1 MGRRSPP
8 VPSRWTRADGAQPIL
23 RSSRPFEL
31 RPAERRGLLRLLPG
45 TKRRAEALNG
55 ALSAGLHKRE
65 LRPRKVLSAQLGAA
79 AAAAARQS
87 PPPDDGYASQS
98 EGDSACGCGDPSRS
112 MRPRRVSSED
122 PGALVIEPTGP
133 HTHTVVLLH
142 GMYTAPEDSD
152 TMMELPQS
160 VTRVGLPGCKYV
172 FPRAPRRTISWPT
185 GPEANVASWYNYYT
199 RRDGEHQHD
208 VLNEAHLASQTRR
221 IHSILDRE
229 IELLGG
235 DAQRVMLGGCS
246 QGGTVALHATINFN
260 RPLGALICMRSCL
273 IDSVTV
279 PKGRRSPA
287 ASTPVFVFAAA
298 LDRVYAP
305 WLQYRGF
312 EMLRNSGFHVE
323 WHVERG
329 LTHWDQSRT
338 EKRVVASWVAR
349 AARQR
354 EMRERERS
362 ASPELILEQEYLD
375 YW

>member
-1 MGRRSPP
+1 MARKALLFDPDWRTTPCREAHGEALAAGSF
-8 VPSRWTRADGAQPIL
+8 A
-23 RSSRPFEL
+23 
-31 RPAERRGLLRLLPG
+31 RRGLLRLLPG

-65 LRPRKVLSAQLGAA
+65 LRPRK
-79 AAAAARQS
+79 
-87 PPPDDGYASQS
+87 S
-98 EGDSACGCGDPSRS
+98 EGDGACGCGDPSRS

-160 VTRVGLPGCKYV
+160 VARVGLPGCKY
-172 FPRAPRRTISWPT
+172 
-185 GPEANVASWYNYYT
+185 ANVASWYNYYT

-208 VLNEAHLASQTRR
+208 AHLASQTRR

-246 QGGTVALHATINFN
+246 QGGT
-260 RPLGALICMRSCL
+260 
-273 IDSVTV
+273 
-279 PKGRRSPA
+279 
-287 ASTPVFVFAAA
+287 
-298 LDRVYAP
+298 
-305 WLQYRGF
+305 
-312 EMLRNSGFHVE
+312 GFHVE
-323 WHVERG
+323 WHVERD
-329 LTHWDQSRT
+329 LT
-338 EKRVVASWVAR
+338 VVASWVAR

>member
-1 MGRRSPP
+1 VVALVKLPSRVAVASGKSVPAGFRAAKKNGAQSCSLTLNWRRRPAERRMGRRSPP

-98 EGDSACGCGDPSRS
+98 EGDGACGCGDPSRS

-160 VTRVGLPGCKYV
+160 VARVGLPGCKYV

-185 GPEANVASWYNYYT
+185 GPEASGPRPTPRAAPALPHLRPPCAPSSPDSEPRRFPALFNDLAPPLWTLCLRRTSPPGTTITPAATASTSTTSST
-199 RRDGEHQHD
+199 RR
-208 VLNEAHLASQTRR
+208 
-221 IHSILDRE
+221 
-229 IELLGG
+229 
-235 DAQRVMLGGCS
+235 
-246 QGGTVALHATINFN
+246 
-260 RPLGALICMRSCL
+260 RP
-273 IDSVTV
+273 
-279 PKGRRSPA
+279 PPA
-287 ASTPVFVFAAA
+287 ARPPAPSCPRFAPTLEVDASRTRSECVSLPPAAA
-298 LDRVYAP
+298 
-305 WLQYRGF
+305 G
-312 EMLRNSGFHVE
+312 
-323 WHVERG
+323 
-329 LTHWDQSRT
+329 
-338 EKRVVASWVAR
+338 
-349 AARQR
+349 
-354 EMRERERS
+354 
-362 ASPELILEQEYLD
+362 
-375 YW
+375 